1 MNRTIS
7 FVSWNV
13 RGLGQSSR
21 CDDVLAELLSVRP
34 SIVALQETKLPT
46 VSNQKR
52 NSFLPARLSNFVTRD
67 SVGASGGMLTA
78 WDASVFSLENASPLP
93 YTLTSGLSLRADSVS
108 FSLTNVYAPTSR
120 ENKPAFFREL
130 ASIADSI
137 SSPWMLLGDFN
148 LTRFPDDKNTGS
160 FNVADADRFN
170 EVISALGLIEIP
182 LVDRAYTWSNRR
194 DEPTLVRLDRC
205 FVSLD
210 WDTVFP
216 NTTLRSLS
224 RFASDHVP
232 LVATAST
239 SIPRSVCFRFENSWM
254 HHRHFPPL
262 DPGRLGSAGDWQHGE
277 MFRPTFET
285 LQKHLPY
292 LVSPAYPCSSPGER
306 H

>member
-170 EVISALGLIEIP
+170 EVINALGLIEIP

-254 HHRHFPPL
+254 HHRHFPP
-262 DPGRLGSAGDWQHGE
+262 
-277 MFRPTFET
+277 
-285 LQKHLPY
+285 
-292 LVSPAYPCSSPGER
+292 
-306 H
+306 

>member
-148 LTRFPDDKNTGS
+148 LTRFPDDKNTDS

-170 EVISALGLIEIP
+170 EVINALGLIEIP

-210 WDTVFP
+210 
-216 NTTLRSLS
+216 
-224 RFASDHVP
+224 
-232 LVATAST
+232 
-239 SIPRSVCFRFENSWM
+239 
-254 HHRHFPPL
+254 
-262 DPGRLGSAGDWQHGE
+262 
-277 MFRPTFET
+277 
-285 LQKHLPY
+285 
-292 LVSPAYPCSSPGER
+292 
-306 H
+306 